1 MQQGKKRLIRGMD
14 YFKGFIE
21 ANGYFVDKTLFIKDV
36 LDNAHQVMLIPRPR
50 RFGKSLNMS
59 MLASFFDVTQ
69 KDAAKLFEPYKIW
82 QAGDYYTKQQ
92 GKYPVIELT
101 LKNVKEANYKDTV
114 EALKYLIGE
123 LYRVHDYLLDSEKL
137 REYEKADFKEIMI
150 GAAHLIKYKNS
161 LKKLSNYL
169 YQHHQEQVLVLI
181 DEYDSPIIAG
191 YRNGYYKEIITFMRG
206 FLGGVFK
213 TNTFLFK
220 GVVTGILRIA
230 KESLFSEWNNP
241 GVYTILDYQ
250 FSDSFGFTEEETKT
264 MLQYFNLE
272 HDFKLMKKWYDGYN
286 IGDST
291 HLYNPWSVTGY
302 IDTPQQG
309 FKSYWVNTSSDELL
323 KERVIEKD
331 ANQIRRD
338 IEKLLLGETITKTI
352 DETIVFADF
361 YTNKELLWALLVFAG
376 YLIPIKKEGAGI
388 YQLKIPNYEITI
400 LFKKIILEW
409 LNKGLH
415 IPSTLLL
422 QMVKALTQNQ
432 IPQFERYF
440 KKIMGD
446 TLSYFD
452 VNQEAEKVWQAYV
465 LGLLAISSDEYII
478 KSNRE
483 SGAGRYDIL
492 MLPREDKS
500 KYGVVIEVKA
510 MDKEAT
516 QNQIDAQLEDALKQ
530 ISKNKYYKELIEH
543 RIEKRVELAV
553 VFVGKELYIKP
564 KN

>member
-1 MQQGKKRLIRGMD
+1 MHQGKKRLIRGMD

-59 MLASFFDVTQ
+59 MLRFFFDITQ
-69 KDAAKLFEPYKIW
+69 KDTVKLFEPYKIW
-82 QAGDYYTKQQ
+82 QAGNYYTEQQ

-101 LKNVKEANYKDTV
+101 LKNVKELNYKDTV
-114 EALKYLIGE
+114 ESLKYLIGE
-123 LYRVHDYLLDSEKL
+123 LYGQHDYLLDSDKL
-137 REYEKADFKEIMI
+137 KGYEKEDFKEII
-150 GAAHLIKYKNS
+150 VGKAHIIKYKNS

-169 YQHHQEQVLVLI
+169 YQHHDEQVVVLI

-191 YRNGYYKEIITFMRG
+191 YRNGYYKEIIGFMRG

-213 TNTFLFK
+213 TNPYLFK

-241 GVYTILDYQ
+241 GVYTVLDYQ
-250 FSDSFGFTEEETKT
+250 FSDCFGFTEEETKT
-264 MLQYFNLE
+264 MLEHFNLG
-272 HDFKLMKKWYDGYN
+272 HDFELMKKWYDGYN
-286 IGDST
+286 IGNSV
-291 HLYNPWSVTGY
+291 HLYNPWSVSGY

-309 FKSYWVNTSSDELL
+309 FKPYWVNTSSDDLL
-323 KERVIEKD
+323 KERIIERD
-331 ANQIRRD
+331 AGETRSD
-338 IEKLLLGETITKTI
+338 IETLLLSKTI
-352 DETIVFADF
+352 SKPIYENIVFANFDS
-361 YTNKELLWALLVFAG
+361 NRELLWTLLVFAG
-376 YLIPIKKEGAGI
+376 YLIPVDKTSKRIRE
-388 YQLKIPNYEITI
+388 LRIPNYEITTLFEQFI
-400 LFKKIILEW
+400 LDW

-422 QMVKALTQNQ
+422 QMVQALTQNQ
-432 IPQFERYF
+432 IPQFEKYF

-446 TLSYFD
+446 TFSYFD
-452 VNQEAEKVWQAYV
+452 VNKEVEKVWQAYV
-465 LGLLAISSDEYII
+465 LGLLAISSDDYII

-492 MLPREDKS
+492 MLPRNDKS

-510 MDKEAT
+510 MEKDST
-516 QNQIDAQLEDALKQ
+516 QNQIDTQLGDALKQ
-530 ISKNKYYKELIEH
+530 INKNQYYKELIEH
-543 RIEKRVELAV
+543 QIEKRIEIAM
-553 VFVGKELYIKP
+553 VFVGKEIYIKT
-564 KN
+564 K